1 MKRKHI
7 IFLLLIC
14 LGVIFTSTVHGDG
27 GYNIKTY
34 AELMDF
40 LNNSGYLGMEVVP
53 ADDFGWP
60 DTNQTITITKSLY
73 LTSKPW
79 VIPKNIKLLVK
90 NGGEIN
96 NKTASGYNY
105 LRIQGKVEFYSDYHE
120 HDELPAITVMKG
132 GQLIIDDNDQYM
144 TSPHEIIVKNG
155 GILVLKGNLDL
166 AKWSEDG
173 KSLLNLEKGAIVKPS
188 GNGCITL
195 GGGTLK
201 GNNVNTKC
209 KVEIWYSHEPSY
221 TSSISGTISI
231 KDLIGRS
238 GVNAPSVTIDKNAK
252 VTLTDAMGIGAF
264 EENDTLTLLQN
275 ARLIFSSKNQIGIHY
290 KTINLAK
297 GSAIT
302 APNGFYIKGVA
313 GSISGTVKTPGQ
325 IYIVDGSKLTIKN
338 GGLIISTNNN
348 VNILEKSILTISNG
362 GILRVKNKTV
372 DVNNSSVKGNGS
384 IYIGKKGEVKD
395 PKKKIASTIK
405 IVKK

>member
-7 IFLLLIC
+7 IFLLLFC

-120 HDELPAITVMKG
+120 HDELPAMTVMKG

-166 AKWSEDG
+166 AKWS
-173 KSLLNLEKGAIVKPS
+173 
-188 GNGCITL
+188 
-195 GGGTLK
+195 
-201 GNNVNTKC
+201 
-209 KVEIWYSHEPSY
+209 
-221 TSSISGTISI
+221 
-231 KDLIGRS
+231 
-238 GVNAPSVTIDKNAK
+238 
-252 VTLTDAMGIGAF
+252 
-264 EENDTLTLLQN
+264 
-275 ARLIFSSKNQIGIHY
+275 
-290 KTINLAK
+290 
-297 GSAIT
+297 
-302 APNGFYIKGVA
+302 
-313 GSISGTVKTPGQ
+313 
-325 IYIVDGSKLTIKN
+325 
-338 GGLIISTNNN
+338 
-348 VNILEKSILTISNG
+348 
-362 GILRVKNKTV
+362 
-372 DVNNSSVKGNGS
+372 
-384 IYIGKKGEVKD
+384 
-395 PKKKIASTIK
+395 
-405 IVKK
+405 